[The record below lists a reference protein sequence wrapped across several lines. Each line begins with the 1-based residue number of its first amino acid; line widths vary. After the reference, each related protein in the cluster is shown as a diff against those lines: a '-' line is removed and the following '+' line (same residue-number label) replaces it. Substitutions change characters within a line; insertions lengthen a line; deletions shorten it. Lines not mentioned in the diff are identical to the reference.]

1 MNLEKIGKVRCRHNY
16 DIDLSKI
23 TKFSN
28 PRVSF
33 NGRVWVLSVAIEI
46 ETEKETLNDFTV
58 GVDLGIKDL
67 AITNRDELDAKN
79 INKTQTVRQL
89 EKKLKRLQKQCSR
102 KYEINKKGESYQKT
116 KNILK
121 LEKRIKKLH
130 LRLVHIRENHIH
142 QATAKIVKTKSFSVV
157 MEDLKVS
164 NMLKNKHLSQ
174 AIAKQGF
181 STFITQMKNKCDRYG
196 ITFIQVPTFYPSS
209 KMCSGC
215 GNVKKD
221 LKLSDKTYKCQ
232 CGFISDRDKNASY
245 NLAKYGLEILA

>member
-1 MNLEKIGKVRCRHNY
+1 M
-16 DIDLSKI
+16 
-23 TKFSN
+23 
-28 PRVSF
+28 SF

-46 ETEKETLNDFTV
+46 ETEKEKLNDFTV
-58 GVDLGIKDL
+58 GVDLGIKAL
-67 AITNRDELDAKN
+67 SITNRDELDAKN

-89 EKKLKRLQKQCSR
+89 EKKLKKLQKQCSR
-102 KYEINKKGESYQKT
+102 KHEMNKKGESYQKT

-130 LRLVHIRENHIH
+130 RRLAHIRENHIH
-142 QATAKIVKTKSFSVV
+142 QATAKIVKTKPFSVV

-181 STFITQMKNKCDRYG
+181 N
-196 ITFIQVPTFYPSS
+196 TFIQVPTFYPSS

-215 GNVKKD
+215 GNLKKD
-221 LKLSDKTYKCQ
+221 LKLSDRNYKCQ
-232 CGFISDRDKNASY
+232 CGFIADRDKNASY
-245 NLAKYGLEILA
+245 NLAKYGLEISA